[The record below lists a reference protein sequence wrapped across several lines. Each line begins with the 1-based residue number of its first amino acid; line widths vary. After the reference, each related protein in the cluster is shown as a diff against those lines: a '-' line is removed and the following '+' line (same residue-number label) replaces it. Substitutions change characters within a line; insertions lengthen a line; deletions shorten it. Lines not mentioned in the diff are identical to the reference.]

1 MPVGA
6 RECSRTYSRPSGDFE
21 APCEAFTSFEKGA
34 EAMAPAGVSLW
45 TLCPVEGADVARI
58 ERFPAVFQGA
68 ARARTQCNG
77 SPGGHNPARI
87 IIPPFESLT
96 LITAPTRSFLRRA
109 KVSTWHHKP
118 SWPGREMEPATTRSP
133 SGQIISNVN
142 VSIGGPNLSRR
153 RPARMSPLPRQ
164 GNTMA

>member
-6 RECSRTYSRPSGDFE
+6 PECSWTYSRPSGDFE

-58 ERFPAVFQGA
+58 ERFPAVFQGQPEQGHIVTV
-68 ARARTQCNG
+68 ARAVTT
-77 SPGGHNPARI
+77 PARI

-109 KVSTWHHKP
+109 KVSAWHHKP
-118 SWPGREMEPATTRSP
+118 SW
-133 SGQIISNVN
+133 
-142 VSIGGPNLSRR
+142 
-153 RPARMSPLPRQ
+153 
-164 GNTMA
+164 